1 MMTSYQREIINKVYR
16 PAMIT
21 RSSVCSLHSS
31 TEWSQLCGGPSW
43 FLRSLAAIA
52 YTDIECQGWR
62 STLAVNLN
70 PGRLVHNNLQKVKPM
85 LISLL
90 GSDSSG
96 RSISLN
102 KFISRMPTIN
112 QICWGK
118 SILNRFQSW
127 LTESMKLFEILLFKL
142 YFYMQ
147 NDWSVI

>member
-1 MMTSYQREIINKVYR
+1 MTSYQREIINKVYR

-70 PGRLVHNNLQKVKPM
+70 PGRLLHNNLQKVKPM

-96 RSISLN
+96 RSILLN
-102 KFISRMPTIN
+102 KFISRMPTNKFAEGHRFLTVFNLGWLKVWNFLKFCCSNCIF
-112 QICWGK
+112 ICK
-118 SILNRFQSW
+118 TIDL
-127 LTESMKLFEILLFKL
+127 
-142 YFYMQ
+142 
-147 NDWSVI
+147 